1 MSVLRIATRKS
12 ALALWQAEWV
22 KSRLEASGHSCELI
36 MLETIGD
43 KKLDTTIAKI
53 GSKGVFTEEL
63 EALLEMGEVELAVHS
78 AKDLA
83 SELPEGFE
91 LIAFGPREDVHDVL
105 VSHKQIDISQPLMIG
120 TSSTRRVAQLAKYYP
135 HFKTTPVR
143 GNLQTRI
150 KKMEEGAC
158 DVLLLAK
165 AGVIRMNIEDLI
177 KYEFPLEQLTPAAGQ
192 GSVAVEVHEQLPADL
207 REAIRSA
214 TNDLQSERAILA
226 ERAFLRG
233 MNGGCSIP
241 VFANAS
247 LSGNS
252 IHLTGGILSLNGVT
266 ELRENLIGTSPFELG
281 TSLAKSILAAG
292 GDVILDQ
299 IKKQLQ

>member
-22 KSRLEASGHSCELI
+22 KSQLEANGLACELV

-63 EALLEMGEVELAVHS
+63 EALLQIGEVELAVHS

-105 VSHKQIDISQPLMIG
+105 VSHKEIDVNQPLLIG

-135 HFKTTPVR
+135 QFSTTPVR
-143 GNLQTRI
+143 GNLQTRFR
-150 KKMEEGAC
+150 KMEEGAC
-158 DVLLLAK
+158 DALLLAK
-165 AGVIRMNIEDLI
+165 AGVLRMKNMDMIR
-177 KYEFPLEQLTPAAGQ
+177 YEFPLDQLTPAAGQ
-192 GSVAVEVHEQLPADL
+192 GSIAVEVHKELPSDI
-207 REAIRSA
+207 RDAIRKA
-214 TNDLQSERAILA
+214 TNDPIAEKAILA
-226 ERAFLRG
+226 ERAFLRE

-241 VFANAS
+241 VFAHAQ
-247 LSGNS
+247 LDGDS
-252 IHLTGGILSLNGVT
+252 INVTGGILSLNGRT
-266 ELRENLIGTSPFELG
+266 ELRNNMTGIDSIELG
-281 TSLAKSILAAG
+281 RLLARSILTAG
-292 GDVILDQ
+292 GDVILDE
-299 IKKQLQ
+299 IKKHLQ

>member
-22 KSRLEASGHSCELI
+22 KARLEAAGFHCELVT
-36 MLETIGD
+36 LETIGD

-83 SELPEGFE
+83 SQLPEGFE

-105 VSHKQIDISQPLMIG
+105 VSHKDIDISQPLLIG

-135 HFKTTPVR
+135 QFQTTPVR
-143 GNLQTRI
+143 GNLQTRMR
-150 KKMEEGAC
+150 KMKEGAC
-158 DVLLLAK
+158 DALLLAK
-165 AGVIRMNIEDLI
+165 AGVLRMNKSEMIRF
-177 KYEFPLEQLTPAAGQ
+177 EFPLDQLTPAAGQ
-192 GSVAVEVHEQLPADL
+192 GSIAVEVHDQLPTDIQ
-207 REAIRSA
+207 EQIRAA
-214 TNDLQSERAILA
+214 TNDSYAETAIVA

-233 MNGGCSIP
+233 MDGGCSIP
-241 VFANAS
+241 VFAHATR
-247 LSGNS
+247 SGDT
-252 IHLTGGILSLNGVT
+252 IELTGGILSLDGKT
-266 ELRENLIGTSPFELG
+266 ELRETVTGHSAVGLG
-281 TSLAKSILAAG
+281 TKLAQSILASG
-292 GDVILDQ
+292 GDVILTE
-299 IKKQLQ
+299 IKKRL

>member
-1 MSVLRIATRKS
+1 MSSLRIATRKS

-22 KSRLEASGHSCELI
+22 KSRLEAHGFECELV

-63 EALLEMGEVELAVHS
+63 ESLLEMGEVELAVHS

-105 VSHKQIDISQPLMIG
+105 VSHTDIDISKPLLIG

-135 HFKTTPVR
+135 QFSTTPVR
-143 GNLQTRI
+143 GNLQTRFR
-150 KKMEEGAC
+150 KMKEGAC
-158 DVLLLAK
+158 DALLLAK
-165 AGVIRMNIEDLI
+165 AGVLRMKNEDMIR
-177 KYEFPLEQLTPAAGQ
+177 YEFPLETLTPAAGQ
-192 GSVAVEVHEQLPADL
+192 GSVAVEIHEQLPHDVRA
-207 REAIRSA
+207 AIRNA
-214 TNDLQSERAILA
+214 TNDPVSEKAILA
-226 ERAFLRG
+226 ERAFLRK

-241 VFANAS
+241 VFANAI
-247 LSGNS
+247 LDGDT
-252 IHLTGGILSLNGVT
+252 IHLTGGILSLNGRT
-266 ELRENLIGTSPFELG
+266 ELRESMAGHSPIELG
-281 TSLAKSILAAG
+281 ERLAKSILATG

-299 IKKQLQ
+299 IKKHLQ